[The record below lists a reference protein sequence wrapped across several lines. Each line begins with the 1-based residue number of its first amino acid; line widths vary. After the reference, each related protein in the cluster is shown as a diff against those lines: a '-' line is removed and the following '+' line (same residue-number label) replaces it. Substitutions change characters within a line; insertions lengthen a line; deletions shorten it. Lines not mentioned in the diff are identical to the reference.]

1 MSATTRAKAMG
12 AVAGKEVGVAPD
24 TKGPIKR
31 KREVLGE
38 VTTTAN
44 NKHSITAHGKAS
56 KEGTSTKPPST
67 ASSATTATT
76 ATTVGTIKPK
86 LAVKPSAAA
95 SKLPGRTAVRRAT
108 TRAPSESTVASKA
121 ESETRTVEPVAVIAK
136 VKTKA
141 TIITTT
147 TATARPKVEAE
158 ETAPVPVNEFKM
170 QIDTPKDRADDEEE
184 RASKRRNTEERPP
197 LRITTN
203 ATAAPIPAPTK
214 PLAAVTIVDSSH
226 ADAEQVAFELQKV
239 EESTEVQLW
248 DDLDAEDW
256 DDPVMVSEYVVDV
269 CVYLKEIE
277 VCCLRP
283 L

>member
-1 MSATTRAKAMG
+1 MG
-12 AVAGKEVGVAPD
+12 VAAGKEAGVAPD
-24 TKGPIKR
+24 AKGPIKR

-76 ATTVGTIKPK
+76 AGTIKPK
-86 LAVKPSAAA
+86 VAVKPSAAA
-95 SKLPGRTAVRRAT
+95 SKLPGRTVVRRAT

-121 ESETRTVEPVAVIAK
+121 ESEARAVEPVATTK
-136 VKTKA
+136 VKAKTTVTA
-141 TIITTT
+141 TIAATT
-147 TATARPKVEAE
+147 RPKVKVEEA
-158 ETAPVPVNEFKM
+158 APVPVNEYKM

-197 LRITTN
+197 LRLATN
-203 ATAAPIPAPTK
+203 ATAVPLPAPTK

-226 ADAEQVAFELQKV
+226 EDAEQVAFELQKV
-239 EESTEVQLW
+239 EEFTEVQAW

-256 DDPVMVSEYVVDV
+256 DDPVMVSEYVADV

-277 VCCLRP
+277 VSCLRR
-283 L
+283 LWKRADFGCSKR